1 MTTAPPPTPTGPW
14 TGGAY
19 GGRGRCVLAPNPGLM
34 TLDGTN
40 TWVLREPGADRSIVV
55 DPGPLHAEHLDAV
68 AEVAGQVDAV
78 VVTHHHLDHTE
89 AARSFAERMGCGVRA
104 LDPAQ
109 CWRADPLTDGEVI
122 DVAGLRAEVVTT
134 PGHTADSISLLL
146 PADRALL
153 TGDMV
158 LGRGTTVVVHPDGRI
173 GPYLD
178 SIGRMRA
185 LVSDGRVAS
194 LWPAHGPVLDDAAAV
209 LDYYLVHRRE
219 RLDQVAAA
227 LERLGVDVSGLGPD
241 VAEDPALPRQVVEV
255 VYADVDESLW
265 SAAEWSVRAQLA
277 YLAES

>member
-14 TGGAY
+14 AGGAY
-19 GGRGRCVLAPNPGLM
+19 GDRGRCVLAPNPGIM

-40 TWVLREPGADRSIVV
+40 TWVLREPGAERSIVV
-55 DPGPLHAEHLDAV
+55 DPGPLHDDHLDAV
-68 AEVAGQVDAV
+68 AAAAGQVDTV
-78 VVTHHHLDHTE
+78 VVTHHHIDHTE

-104 LDPAQ
+104 LDPEQ
-109 CWRADPLTDGEVI
+109 CWRADPLTDGEVL

-158 LGRGTTVVVHPDGRI
+158 LGRGTTVVVHPDGQI

-178 SIGRMRA
+178 SIGRMRS
-185 LVSDGRVAS
+185 LVSDGRVAA

-219 RLDQVAAA
+219 RLDQVEAALTRLGIDAAA
-227 LERLGVDVSGLGPD
+227 LSPA
-241 VAEDPALPRQVVEV
+241 VAEDAELPRRVVEV

-265 SAAEWSVRAQLA
+265 AAAEWSVRAQLA
-277 YLAES
+277 YLAGR